1 MFAGIQELMP
11 ASKPPPIPKLCG
23 DAGYGNGR
31 RPRSRV
37 GRGTVLPIPV
47 PDVITKGR
55 SEPASAA
62 PSAADGAFG
71 AFRADAARAGAVS
84 EVGQLVDELC
94 RLSPEFEALWREND
108 VIGAHGEAVKQLR
121 HPVLGPIALEYSA
134 FAVDGRPDLSMV
146 VYNPA
151 TSADADLIRSLV
163 TPRPASRRG

>member
-1 MFAGIQELMP
+1 MP
-11 ASKPPPIPKLCG
+11 ASNIEAPANSEALRGCG
-23 DAGYGNGR
+23 LRQWKASSVAGWPGHRVAHSGSGR
-31 RPRSRV
+31 DHQRPV
-37 GRGTVLPIPV
+37 GSGKRCAE
-47 PDVITKGR
+47 R
-55 SEPASAA
+55 
-62 PSAADGAFG
+62 ADG

>member
-1 MFAGIQELMP
+1 MP

-55 SEPASAA
+55 SEPASAT

-71 AFRADAARAGAVS
+71 ADAARAGAVS

>member
-1 MFAGIQELMP
+1 VLT
-11 ASKPPPIPKLCG
+11 
-23 DAGYGNGR
+23 DYGA
-31 RPRSRV
+31 
-37 GRGTVLPIPV
+37 LPTGQRNILRL
-47 PDVITKGR
+47 IF
-55 SEPASAA
+55 SEPRVRAA
-62 PSAADGAFG
+62 QYDWEGMARSVVAAFSV
-71 AFRADAARAGAVS
+71 DAARAGAVS
-84 EVGQLVDELC
+84 EVAQLVDELC

-163 TPRPASRRG
+163 TPRPASRRR

>member
-1 MFAGIQELMP
+1 MVKTATWDIVAWNRAATLVLTDYGALPPGQRNILRMMF
-11 ASKPPPIPKLCG
+11 
-23 DAGYGNGR
+23 GNPHVR
-31 RPRSRV
+31 
-37 GRGTVLPIPV
+37 
-47 PDVITKGR
+47 
-55 SEPASAA
+55 AA
-62 PSAADGAFG
+62 QHDWNSVARFVVG

-108 VIGAHGEAVKQLR
+108 VGVHGEGVKQLR
-121 HPVLGPIALEYSA
+121 HPVLGPISLEYSA

-163 TPRPASRRG
+163 TPQSEPASRSG